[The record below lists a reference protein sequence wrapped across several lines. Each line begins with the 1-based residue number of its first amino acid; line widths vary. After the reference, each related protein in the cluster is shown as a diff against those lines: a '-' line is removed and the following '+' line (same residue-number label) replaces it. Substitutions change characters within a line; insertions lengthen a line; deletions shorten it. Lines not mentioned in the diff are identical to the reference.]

1 MVASEKCRRGKQDV
15 KQLMVDLLERL
26 TSNEMDLL

>member
-1 MVASEKCRRGKQDV
+1 MVASEKCRHGKQDV

-26 TSNEMDLL
+26 TSDEMDFL